1 MHEGRTEVV
10 TRYAYDAGAGA
21 LVATSGTGGGDVA
34 ETIAPLSRTVEPE
47 VALALA
53 AALTKLS
60 EYQWRTYTHPASAAG
75 DPEVPNSVAWH
86 RAEERNR
93 FREVEAAV
101 REPNLP
107 DEDGMMAVS
116 YSVVEESAHRIGR
129 VAHLIGDATLV
140 DALVAEVRTEQAAI
154 EAAELGDLSGRARQ
168 AVELSRADISPVQ
181 VHAADALLYA
191 DPLASLDRFTDIDPA
206 AAAVAAARWLYLAAE
221 VASEAAEVH
230 PVHVVAEADNLEA
243 LQVETPTLVLER
255 LCAGESPTAVVVD
268 LIADALA
275 AAEGRVRNP
284 VRIVEAAEAIER
296 RLRGEELDEEGLTA
310 LTDEFRISCLDPGR
324 PAVDLL
330 EDLLDAI
337 RGCRLLYCEEYESG
351 FEDAVRAEADDQRP
365 PVL

>member
-1 MHEGRTEVV
+1 M
-10 TRYAYDAGAGA
+10 TRYAYEPGAGA
-21 LVATSGTGGGDVA
+21 LVASWGTGRGDMA
-34 ETIAPLSRTVEPE
+34 RTIARLPEDIEPE
-47 VALALA
+47 VALAAA

-75 DPEVPNSVAWH
+75 DPEVPNSIAWH
-86 RAEERNR
+86 RAQERNR
-93 FREVEAAV
+93 FGEVEAAV

-116 YSVVEESAHRIGR
+116 YSVIEEAAHRVGR
-129 VAHLIGDATLV
+129 VAHLIGDTALV
-140 DALVAEVRTEQAAI
+140 ELLVAEVRTEQAAI

-181 VHAADALLYA
+181 AHAADALLYA
-191 DPLASLDRFTDIDPA
+191 DPLATIDRFTDMDPA
-206 AAAVAAARWLYLAAE
+206 AAAVAAARWLYLAAQ
-221 VASEAAEVH
+221 VAAEAAEVH

-255 LCAGESPTAVVVD
+255 LSAGESPTEVVVD

-284 VRIVEAAEAIER
+284 ARIVEAAEAIER
-296 RLRGEELDEEGLTA
+296 RMRGGEIDEDGLTA
-310 LTDEFRISCLDPGR
+310 LTDEFRISRLDPAR

-330 EDLLDAI
+330 EDLLAAI
-337 RGCRLLYCEEYESG
+337 RGCLLLYCEEYGSG
-351 FEDAVRAEADDQRP
+351 FEDAVRAEADNRGRP
-365 PVL
+365 LL